1 MITAKQA
8 GAVTTIVHDYS
19 GDDNVGLLF
28 LTSDL
33 HIDSVY
39 CNRDALISDF
49 EEAKRRNA
57 MIFLLGDVFDAM
69 QGRFDPR
76 RSLDELR
83 PEYRRND
90 YYDYVVKDVAK
101 LLKPYAENIMLITP
115 GNHETAVLKNASL
128 SLIDRLVY
136 AMNLEHGGHVLQG
149 GYGGWVRINLHYG
162 KNGHRTS
169 IKMKYHHG
177 FGGDAPVTRGV
188 IHTNRQNVYIKDADI
203 IVNGHNHN
211 AYYVPIVSETLS
223 NSGKVVFQTTHH
235 IRTPGYKQE
244 YGDGTQGW
252 AVEKGMVPKP
262 LGGAFVQY
270 EVHQH
275 GLSKGKPT
283 NIYSDIRV
291 MPLIHAPDISG
302 L

>member
-1 MITAKQA
+1 MITSKQA

-19 GDDNVGLLF
+19 GDDNVGLLY

-39 CNRDALISDF
+39 CNRDALMSDL
-49 EEAKRRNA
+49 EEAKKRNA
-57 MIFLLGDVFDAM
+57 IVFLLGDVFDAM

-83 PEYRRND
+83 QEYRRND
-90 YYDYVVKDVAK
+90 
-101 LLKPYAENIMLITP
+101 
-115 GNHETAVLKNASL
+115 
-128 SLIDRLVY
+128 
-136 AMNLEHGGHVLQG
+136 
-149 GYGGWVRINLHYG
+149 
-162 KNGHRTS
+162 
-169 IKMKYHHG
+169 
-177 FGGDAPVTRGV
+177 
-188 IHTNRQNVYIKDADI
+188 
-203 IVNGHNHN
+203 
-211 AYYVPIVSETLS
+211 YYVPIVSETLS

-252 AVEKGMVPKP
+252 AVEKGFVPKP
-262 LGGAFVQY
+262 IGGAFVQY

-275 GLSKGKPT
+275 GLNKGKPT
-283 NIYSDIRV
+283 NIYTDIRV
-291 MPLIHAPDISG
+291 MPLIHAPDVSG